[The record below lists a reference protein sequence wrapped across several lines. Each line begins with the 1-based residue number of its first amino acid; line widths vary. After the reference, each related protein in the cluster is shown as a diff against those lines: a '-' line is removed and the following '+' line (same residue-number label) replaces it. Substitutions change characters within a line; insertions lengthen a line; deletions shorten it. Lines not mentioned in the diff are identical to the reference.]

1 MLPSE
6 DFLIDFSP
14 AHRNVVVS
22 SACSGHGFKYAP
34 LYGQFA
40 EEWLNQKPSPELEAF
55 SIAKRAR
62 PATNLGDRA

>member
-22 SACSGHGFKYAP
+22 SACSGHGFKFTSVIGEILSDLALDGGSALP
-34 LYGQFA
+34 TSLFTFERHFGS
-40 EEWLNQKPSPELEAF
+40 K
-55 SIAKRAR
+55 
-62 PATNLGDRA
+62 G